1 MTDRENSPAFQ
12 MLPRSARRVFA
23 AIERA
28 IGDRSSASVSYID
41 FRLDHGI
48 SRKVVS
54 PALKLLLPAWRP
66 RVPSCRQRVE

>member
-28 IGDRSSASVSYID
+28 IGDRSSASVSYTA
-41 FRLDHGI
+41 FGLDHRI
-48 SRKVVS
+48 T
-54 PALKLLLPAWRP
+54 LKEIA
-66 RVPSCRQRVE
+66 VPTVNQIRLY